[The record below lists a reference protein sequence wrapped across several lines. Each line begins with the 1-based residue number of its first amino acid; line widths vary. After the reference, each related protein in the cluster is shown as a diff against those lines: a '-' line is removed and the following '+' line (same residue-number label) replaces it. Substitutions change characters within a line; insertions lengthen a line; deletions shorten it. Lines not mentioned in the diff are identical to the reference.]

1 MTKGIAAFLTIR
13 QSDFSTVVARYQ
25 GYWPGITVSGHVFKP
40 FSVGAITSN
49 VSGGQQSFTVEFGLQ
64 PALEQLVEDSAANEY
79 VYDCE
84 LKEFTPTATG
94 VPPATLTTFAQFVGH
109 VLTASK
115 TDRSL
120 TVEIGSSLDPVKAQV
135 PPRKFTTALTGEP
148 PQL

>member
-1 MTKGIAAFLTIR
+1 MSKGIAAFLTVK
-13 QSDFSTVVARYQ
+13 QKNYTTVVVQYQ
-25 GYWPGITVSGHVFKP
+25 NYWPATVNGYGFSP
-40 FSVGAITSN
+40 FVAGAITSN

-84 LKEFTPTATG
+84 LKEFTPTADG
-94 VPPATLTTFAQFVGH
+94 SPPATLTTFARFVGH
-109 VLTASK
+109 VLAASK